1 MNSIHSLFSAFGNMD
16 WKAAMQAAKEAQ
28 SSGGSARSWK
38 DRMADIAQEPEVT
51 VPSAPTPWEPEL
63 ATPETASATQVTQP
77 AVVEAPVA
85 AEPQAT
91 ATAQSTT
98 QTATQAD
105 PQDDDSILA
114 GVAAA
119 LGGALSEA
127 AEKSGGAVSAKGKS
141 IEQRVKEDVGRLVQT
156 LVEAQGELSSGK
168 AANGEETAEPVEPGV
183 DAISY
188 ARRSAIAAQ
197 ARVAAANLFEGMGDN
212 TFDAIAMKSVNSASL
227 YRNDT
232 SGQDDKRE
240 TNMTL

>member
-63 ATPETASATQVTQP
+63 ATTETASATQVTQP

-127 AEKSGGAVSAKGKS
+127 AEKSGGSVSAKGQS